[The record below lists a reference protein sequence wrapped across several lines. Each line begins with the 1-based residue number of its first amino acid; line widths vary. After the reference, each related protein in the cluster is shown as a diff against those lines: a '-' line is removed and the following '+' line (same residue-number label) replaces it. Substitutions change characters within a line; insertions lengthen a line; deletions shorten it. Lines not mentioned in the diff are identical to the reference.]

1 MTAMNPPRQP
11 PRFVPTL
18 TDVVEVP
25 PAAPSA
31 QPVSEASAPAAPAV
45 EEAAREV
52 LVPEATLSAEEA
64 FIPASVE
71 AQDAAIPANVLD
83 SAEATEAL
91 RTRVM
96 ARVQANLQERLHA
109 TLTEVVQELQTQTL
123 YKLLRA
129 EIDAMVVNAVQ
140 EAVAQELERL
150 RTRSRHP

>member
-45 EEAAREV
+45 E
-52 LVPEATLSAEEA
+52 EATLSAEEA